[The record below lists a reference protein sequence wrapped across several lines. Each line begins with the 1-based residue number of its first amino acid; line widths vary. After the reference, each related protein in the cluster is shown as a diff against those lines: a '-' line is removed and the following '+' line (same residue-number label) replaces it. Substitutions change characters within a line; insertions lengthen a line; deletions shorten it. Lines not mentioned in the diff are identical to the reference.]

1 MTPIIMEIIRQKK
14 VTLAVILSLFLLN
27 AALMVLTSY
36 YQSSALAAAQIKWS
50 DLRRKNAS
58 AGHVDSSA
66 LYRQGLSDL
75 EKLKTSIPAKHE
87 FARVLSELLEA
98 ASVSGVTVGS
108 ISYKPTAIKEEGLL
122 SYQLSFPVAGGYAAI
137 KSYLAD
143 LQNNSGLLV
152 VDNIVFSNT
161 DPFVEKVVMDLH
173 LTVYLQ
179 GGV

>member
-1 MTPIIMEIIRQKK
+1 MTPIIIEIIRQKK
-14 VTLAVILSLFLLN
+14 IMFAVILLLFLLN
-27 AALMVLTSY
+27 AALIVLTSY
-36 YQSSALAAAQIKWS
+36 YQSSELAVAQVKWS

-58 AGHVDSSA
+58 AGHVDSSV

-75 EKLKTSIPAKHE
+75 EKLKANIPAKHE
-87 FARVLSELLEA
+87 FGRVLSELLEA
-98 ASVSGVTVGS
+98 ASASGVTVGS
-108 ISYKPTAIKEEGLL
+108 ITYKPTVIKEEGLL

-152 VDNIVFSNT
+152 VDDVVFSNS

-173 LTVYLQ
+173 LTVYLR